1 MTQKKAKAA
10 DMLDGGAKD
19 EASLILDYLRKQNRP
34 YSAIDVS
41 TNLHNKVTKTH
52 AAKVLRELHRKKEI
66 EARVS
71 GAQLHPLQAK
81 CLGELTKPYLGF
93 RKTHGL
99 PCRSRS
105 VRRIYDRNHGDDE

>member
-41 TNLHNKVTKTH
+41 TNLHNKVTKSQYGRLT
-52 AAKVLRELHRKKEI
+52 AGESSGGFWLMSVL
-66 EARVS
+66 
-71 GAQLHPLQAK
+71 
-81 CLGELTKPYLGF
+81 
-93 RKTHGL
+93 
-99 PCRSRS
+99 
-105 VRRIYDRNHGDDE
+105 